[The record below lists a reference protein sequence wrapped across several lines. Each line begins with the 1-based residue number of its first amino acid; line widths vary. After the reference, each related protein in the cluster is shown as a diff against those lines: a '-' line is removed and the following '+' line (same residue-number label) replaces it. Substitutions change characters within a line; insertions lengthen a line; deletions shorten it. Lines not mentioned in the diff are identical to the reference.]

1 MDIKARVGRFVFS
14 PALPLILLLSCLAGV
29 LLILPQF
36 QAAIVRFGEK
46 LAGRE
51 LTQEVWHT
59 RFSAW
64 GRIIFLY
71 GIAAL
76 GSYAVVFISVKLR
89 KIKEFCWEIVFA
101 ALGIWALASVS
112 GISPRLAAILFAGAA
127 LCFLL
132 LIADSKMR
140 RSGGQNGNTAAP
152 GLPARSRP
160 VSTFLLTALPALT
173 AVLLA
178 ALFIDRGQTWG
189 DDFAEYIAQA
199 EVLAMGKDNPARPQ
213 VGYKY
218 GTALLLFPFY
228 LAKGLDLLAL
238 KVPMI
243 LCFAACIVAIS
254 FFYRKRMQPRT
265 AMAAVF
271 ILATSPALLCFANN
285 ILSDIPFLLFSSLS
299 VICFYQI
306 YSGQKNR
313 AKQCLPGIAAG
324 FCVMYAYSCRFQ
336 GLILLLAFACTEA
349 LLLVR
354 GLCKKSRLVQSWTAS
369 LCGTRLS
376 AHISFYASFALFY
389 GLYALMLPASP
400 GRSDLGFFDA
410 FSLKGLISNA
420 AAYPFFFSDFFSC
433 HGHCPQVIRI
443 ALYLTILPL
452 IVLGILRKAQ
462 KEAVSVIYCLGLL
475 AVYIIWPG
483 PRDFRFLFPILPF
496 MLLFAAYGYEG
507 LKDTGLRRCYRVFAL
522 LLPCVFFCVM
532 AWLGAGNLRR
542 GRSGNY
548 QAFSDEAQAAYRYIR
563 ENTGK
568 DAKIIFF
575 KPRVLYL
582 AANRVSAEAEEEA
595 DGFVSQLHE
604 FDYLLDFSGQ
614 YHGFPL
620 SIKEGLPQGLS
631 LEEAFS
637 GGGFTLYRIEKP
649 TVNQ

>member
-1 MDIKARVGRFVFS
+1 MDIKARVGRLAFS
-14 PALPLILLLSCLAGV
+14 PILPLLLLFPCLAG
-29 LLILPQF
+29 LLVCLPQV
-36 QAAIVRFGEK
+36 QEVVVRLGET

-51 LTQEVWHT
+51 LTREVWYA

-64 GRIIFLY
+64 GRDIFLY

-76 GSYAVVFISVKLR
+76 GSYAVVFTFVKIR
-89 KIKEFCWEIVFA
+89 KIREFSWEIAFA
-101 ALGIWALASVS
+101 ALGLWALASLR
-112 GISPRLAAILFAGAA
+112 GISPILAAILLAAAA

-132 LIADSKMR
+132 L
-140 RSGGQNGNTAAP
+140 TAASKLRLA
-152 GLPARSRP
+152 GRHDESAAIPACPRP
-160 VSTFLLTALPALT
+160 VSTILLTALPTLT

-199 EVLAMGKDNPARPQ
+199 EVLATGKDNPARPQ

-218 GTALLLFPFY
+218 GTALLLSPFY

-243 LCFAACIVAIS
+243 LCFAACIIALS
-254 FFYRKRMQPRT
+254 GFYRKRIRAQT
-265 AMAAVF
+265 ATAAAS
-271 ILATSPALLCFANN
+271 ILATSPALLCFLNN
-285 ILSDIPFLLFSSLS
+285 ILSDIPFLLFSTLS

-313 AKQCLPGIAAG
+313 AKQCLSGIAAG

-336 GLILLLAFACTEA
+336 GLILLLAFACTE
-349 LLLVR
+349 LLLLLRKVFT
-354 GLCKKSRLVQSWTAS
+354 KSTLVQSWAAS

-376 AHISFYASFALFY
+376 AHIAFYASFALFSV
-389 GLYALMLPASP
+389 LYKLLLPASP
-400 GRSDLGFFDA
+400 GRSDLGFFDS
-410 FSLKGLISNA
+410 FSLKGLASNA
-420 AAYPFFFSDFFSC
+420 VAYPFFFSDFFSC

-443 ALYLTILPL
+443 ALYLTALPL
-452 IVLGILRKAQ
+452 IVLGAVRKAQ
-462 KEAVSVIYCLGLL
+462 KEVVSVIYCLGLL

-496 MLLFAAYGYEG
+496 MLLFAAYGYEE
-507 LKDTGLRRCYRVFAL
+507 LKDTGLRRCYRIFAL

-532 AWLGAGNLRR
+532 ACLGAGNLRR

-563 ENTGK
+563 ENTGE
-568 DAKIIFF
+568 DEKIIFF
-575 KPRVLYL
+575 RPRALYL
-582 AANRVSAEAEEEA
+582 ATGRVSAEAEEEA
-595 DGFVSQLHE
+595 DRFVSQLKE

-620 SIKEGLPQGLS
+620 PIKEKLPQGLS

-637 GGGFTLYRIEKP
+637 GRGFTLYRIEKP